1 MADGRWKRGNP
12 PSPIFHIPFP
22 NRVMISVQWNPERKQ
37 LRQFAAIW
45 FPAFCALVG
54 WMVGK
59 KTGHWA
65 GVEILWVVCA
75 VVAVAG
81 FLHPPL
87 IRPVFVGL
95 ILATFPIGWVVSHV
109 LLGVIFYGLVT
120 PIGLILRLTGHDPL
134 QLKPPAGDSLWKTPV
149 GKTGPAS
156 YLRQS

>member
-1 MADGRWKRGNP
+1 
-12 PSPIFHIPFP
+12 
-22 NRVMISVQWNPERKQ
+22 MISVQWNPERKQ
-37 LRQFAAIW
+37 LRQFTAIW

-54 WMVGK
+54 WMVGR

-65 GVEILWVVCA
+65 EVETAWAVCG

-95 ILATFPIGWVVSHV
+95 ILATFPIGWVVSHI
-109 LLGVIFYGLVT
+109 LLGAIFYGVVT
-120 PIGLILRLTGHDPL
+120 PIGLILRLTGHDAL
-134 QLKPPAGDSLWKTPV
+134 QLKPPTSRSLWKTPI
-149 GKTGPAS
+149 GKTDPTS

>member
-75 VVAVAG
+75 VVAVAV
-81 FLHPPL
+81 FLPPPL

>member
-1 MADGRWKRGNP
+1 
-12 PSPIFHIPFP
+12 
-22 NRVMISVQWNPERKQ
+22 MISVQWNPERKQ

-59 KTGHWA
+59 KTGHWT
-65 GVEILWVVCA
+65 GVEIAWISCA

-81 FLHPPL
+81 CIHPPL
-87 IRPVFVGL
+87 IRPVFLGL

-120 PIGLILRLTGHDPL
+120 PIGLILRLTGHDSL
-134 QLKPPAGDSLWKTPV
+134 QLKPPTETTLWKTAV
-149 GKTGPAS
+149 GKTDPAS

>member
-1 MADGRWKRGNP
+1 
-12 PSPIFHIPFP
+12 
-22 NRVMISVQWNPERKQ
+22 MISVQWNPERKQ

-59 KTGHWA
+59 KTGLWS
-65 GVEILWVVCA
+65 GVEIAWAACA

-81 FLHPPL
+81 FVHPPL

-95 ILATFPIGWVVSHV
+95 ILTTFPIGWVVSHV
-109 LLGVIFYGLVT
+109 LLGAIFYGVVT
-120 PIGLILRLTGHDPL
+120 PIGLILRLTGHDSL
-134 QLKPPAGDSLWKTPV
+134 QLKPPRADTLWKRPV
-149 GKTGPAS
+149 GKTDPAS